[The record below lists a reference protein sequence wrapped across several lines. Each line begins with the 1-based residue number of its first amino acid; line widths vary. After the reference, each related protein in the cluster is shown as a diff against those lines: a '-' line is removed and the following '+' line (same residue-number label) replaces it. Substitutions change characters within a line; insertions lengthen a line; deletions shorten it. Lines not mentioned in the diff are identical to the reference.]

1 MTVGEENNGA
11 NIRREVT
18 KCERKK
24 YDIIVNNLY
33 VALKWGG

>member
-11 NIRREVT
+11 NIRREVS

-24 YDIIVNNLY
+24 YDVVNNLY
-33 VALKWGG
+33 VAFKWGG